1 MNRADTSK
9 YASLCR
15 NHFHGNVMK
24 FIIEGSACILEGN
37 AVIAPVVAFWSQQA
51 KYNNDN
57 KKSGHD
63 NDRLLMFVKQ
73 YEIQALT
80 FPNGGVHTDFTGHA
94 TDKNRLNAIG
104 R

>member
-1 MNRADTSK
+1 MHLGGQCSDNP
-9 YASLCR
+9 CR
-15 NHFHGNVMK
+15 CLL
-24 FIIEGSACILEGN
+24 A
-37 AVIAPVVAFWSQQA
+37 QQA

-80 FPNGGVHTDFTGHA
+80 FPNGGVHTNFTGHA